1 LPDNV
6 PEMTSGLLSGWLK
19 KKGARALCIELE
31 SPRGRGYDE
40 NFNGKLHDKCLNG
53 QIFYKL
59 KEA

>member
-1 LPDNV
+1 
-6 PEMTSGLLSGWLK
+6 MTSGLLSGWLK

-53 QIFYKL
+53 EIFYKL